1 MENFRQK
8 VPFRRRRRVIRG
20 KHQLHLKHAIFKRR
34 VLWTSNFRVH
44 VLYVRFCQFYLLFFC
59 MSVQEERE
67 REIRYFVSFERENTK
82 LSVKRGK
89 ETEIPSS
96 LTAPDVNDDETINTI
111 REQE

>member
-1 MENFRQK
+1 
-8 VPFRRRRRVIRG
+8 
-20 KHQLHLKHAIFKRR
+20 
-34 VLWTSNFRVH
+34 
-44 VLYVRFCQFYLLFFC
+44 

-96 LTAPDVNDDETINTI
+96 LTGPDVNDDETINTI

>member
-1 MENFRQK
+1 MKAALVVQK
-8 VPFRRRRRVIRG
+8 HWRSVTALRVAKQRM
-20 KHQLHLKHAIFKRR
+20 R
-34 VLWTSNFRVH
+34 VE
-44 VLYVRFCQFYLLFFC
+44 
-59 MSVQEERE
+59 EERE
-67 REIRYFVSFERENTK
+67 REIRYYVSFERENTK